1 MTPLR
6 VTAIWGCPVK
16 PCREIALDHGQVS
29 ARGLR
34 DGTEPLDTCATYRR
48 RDGRASLGQNVIPDG
63 VDDAREVLA
72 DVG

>member
-16 PCREIALDHGQVS
+16 PCRGIAPDRGQGS
-29 ARGLR
+29 AAGLR
-34 DGTEPLDTCATYRR
+34 DGTEPPDACATYRR
-48 RDGRASLGQNVIPDG
+48 CDGRAPLGQNVIPDG
-63 VDDAREVLA
+63 VGDAREVLA